1 MSARIIDGKKI
12 ADGLGEAN
20 ATRAEALRRTGIEP
34 TLAILTPEG
43 DPNAAAYARSLTKA
57 GTRCGLVV
65 RTEELPADV
74 DPSGFSKLL
83 REAGTVAHGVL
94 VLRPLPAGLDP
105 DAVNSLMDPARDVD
119 GVHPQNAGLLALG
132 RPRFV
137 PATARAVHHLLKT
150 TGVELVGRRAVII
163 GRSNIV
169 GKPLFQLFLAEH
181 LTVTVCHSR
190 TVDLPGV
197 AREAEVLAVAVGR
210 AQMVTPEY
218 VKPGAV
224 VLDAGYNWNDE
235 LGREE
240 GDVHPDV
247 AETAGWFTPVPG
259 GVGPV
264 TTQMLVENALRAAQV
279 IHDIRDNL

>member
-1 MSARIIDGKKI
+1 VSARIIDGKKI

-20 ATRAEALRRTGIEP
+20 ATRAEALRRTRIEP

-137 PATARAVHHLLKT
+137 PATARAVQHLLKT

-190 TVDLPGV
+190 TADLPGV
-197 AREAEVLAVAVGR
+197 AREADVLAVAIGR
-210 AQMVTPEY
+210 AEMVTPDFI
-218 VKPGAV
+218 KPGAV
-224 VLDAGYNWNDE
+224 VLDAGYNWSAE

-240 GDVHPDV
+240 GDVRPDV
-247 AETAGWFTPVPG
+247 AEIAGWFTPVPG

>member
-1 MSARIIDGKKI
+1 LSARIIDGKTI
-12 ADGLGEAN
+12 AQELGEAN
-20 ATRAEALRRTGIEP
+20 ATRAEALRRAGIEP

-43 DPNAAAYARSLTKA
+43 DPNAGAYARSLTKA
-57 GTRCGLVV
+57 GTRCGFVV
-65 RTEELPADV
+65 QTVELPADV
-74 DPSGFSKLL
+74 DPKGFSKFLKKV
-83 REAGTVAHGVL
+83 EADTHGVL
-94 VLRPLPAGLDP
+94 VLRPLPKGLDP
-105 DAVNSLMDPARDVD
+105 DAVDCLVDPARDVD
-119 GVHPQNAGLLALG
+119 GVHPVNAGLLALG

-150 TGVELVGRRAVII
+150 TGVALAGKRAVII

-169 GKPLFQLFLAEH
+169 GKPLFQLLLAEH

-197 AREAEVLAVAVGR
+197 AREAEVLAVAIGR
-210 AQMVTPEY
+210 AHMVTPDY

-224 VLDAGYNWNDE
+224 VLDAGYNWSDE

-247 AETAGWFTPVPG
+247 EQVAGWFTPVPG

-264 TTQMLVENALRAAQV
+264 TTQMLLENALRAAQ
-279 IHDIRDNL
+279 INP

>member
-1 MSARIIDGKKI
+1 LSAEIIDGKKI
-12 ADGLGEAN
+12 AAELGEAN
-20 ATRAEALRRTGIEP
+20 AARAEALINAGVEP

-43 DPNAAAYARSLTKA
+43 DPNAAAYARSLARA
-57 GTRCGLVV
+57 GTKRGLVV
-65 RTEELPADV
+65 RTVELPVDV
-74 DPSGFSKLL
+74 DGAGFEKLL
-83 REAGTVAHGVL
+83 KEAETGAHGVL
-94 VLRPLPAGLDP
+94 VLRPLPKGLDP
-105 DAVNSLMDPARDVD
+105 DAVDFSVDPAKDVD
-119 GVHPQNAGLLALG
+119 GVHPVNAGLLALG

-137 PATARAVHHLLKT
+137 PATARAVHYLLKT
-150 TGVELVGRRAVII
+150 TGVELVGKRAVII

-169 GKPLFQLFLAEH
+169 GKPLFQLLLAEH

-197 AREAEVLAVAVGR
+197 AREADVLAVAVGR
-210 AQMVTPEY
+210 AEMVTPEY

-235 LGREE
+235 LGREQ

-247 AETAGWFTPVPG
+247 EKVAGWFTPVPG

-264 TTQMLVENALRAAQV
+264 TTQMLIENVLIAATG
-279 IHDIRDNL
+279 R